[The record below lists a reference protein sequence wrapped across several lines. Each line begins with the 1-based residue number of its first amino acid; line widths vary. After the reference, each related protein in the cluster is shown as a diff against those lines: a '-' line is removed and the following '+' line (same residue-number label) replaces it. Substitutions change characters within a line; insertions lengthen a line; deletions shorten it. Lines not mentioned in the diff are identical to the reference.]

1 MDSCEG
7 ISADSLWQKS
17 KHNDMF
23 FVIYELEKAANISH
37 NMDGTFT
44 NFYENIRKNTE
55 VKITWDQARE
65 ISSCDVELAL
75 SSLVMFSSQ

>member
-1 MDSCEG
+1 MGSCEG
-7 ISADSLWQKS
+7 ISADSLWPKS

-23 FVIYELEKAANISH
+23 FVIYELQKAANISH

-44 NFYENIRKNTE
+44 NFYDNTRKNTE

-65 ISSCDVELAL
+65 ITSCNVEHGPN
-75 SSLVMFSSQ
+75 SLVMFSSQ